1 VLALC
6 VAIAMVVGPGAGAA
20 PALWQPEMV
29 PATGGV
35 APLALSFDARG
46 DGLLA
51 WVGNPDARPGSGIWA
66 GSSVRSPAG
75 TWSQGPPLPFYDFNE
90 QLYLYGAGHAMLVGS
105 RAVTTSTGA
114 VRRVEVL
121 YADGS
126 ADGTFGAVRILD
138 GRGSFP
144 AAAVDPR
151 GDAIIAWAD
160 ARGMRVLERN
170 AAAGLGAPITL
181 PAPRAAYGSLTVAL
195 DAGGDQVLAWLSGNT
210 VAARVRDPR
219 GSWGPATTVARLPRR
234 SLSIVLRAA
243 VSPSGAVVLAW
254 ESTAWP
260 PNEPQYSPGTGCDD
274 CPTVVHAGIAEHVEG
289 RSWRAFTIESTTLT
303 DTAHGGAAVVSQ
315 PAIVALVERSGSV
328 DVVWTGGRGGAPV
341 VKLARVRADGIAPA
355 TLLAGALRGPALTAA
370 VAGPG
375 NAVLV
380 LWAELTS
387 PAAQPPIEV
396 SLRRGEGAFAA
407 PVALPPAGGS
417 AVAAFDPES
426 GEAVVAM
433 GGGGAPAF
441 TAYVNSTG

>member
-1 VLALC
+1 MLALC
-6 VAIAMVVGPGAGAA
+6 AAVAMIVGPGAGAA
-20 PALWQPEMV
+20 PALWQPKMV
-29 PATGGV
+29 PAVGGV
-35 APLALSFDARG
+35 VPLALSFDARG

-51 WVGNPDARPGSGIWA
+51 WVGNPNARPGSGIWA

-90 QLYLYGAGHAMLVGS
+90 QLYMYGAGRSMLVGS

-126 ADGTFGAVRILD
+126 ADGTFGAVRVLD
-138 GRGSFP
+138 GNGSFP
-144 AAAVDPR
+144 ATAVDSR

-160 ARGMRVLERN
+160 AGGLRVLERN
-170 AAAGLGAPITL
+170 AAGGLGAPIAL
-181 PAPRAAYGSLTVAL
+181 PAPRATYGSLAVAL
-195 DAGGDQVLAWLSGNT
+195 DVRGDQVLAWLAGNT

-219 GSWGPATTVARLPRR
+219 GSWGPATTVARLPG
-234 SLSIVLRAA
+234 SLSVVLRAA
-243 VSPSGAVVLAW
+243 VSPSGTVVLAW

-274 CPTVVHAGIAEHVEG
+274 CPTVVHAGIAEHAEG
-289 RSWRAFTIESTTLT
+289 RPWRAFTIESTTLT

-315 PAIVALVERSGSV
+315 PAIVPLVESSGSV

-341 VKLARVRADGIAPA
+341 VKLARVRADRIAPA
-355 TLLAGALRGPALTAA
+355 TLPAGAARGPALTAA

-375 NAVLV
+375 NALLV
-380 LWAELTS
+380 LWSDLSA
-387 PAAQPPIEV
+387 PAGQRPIDV

-417 AVAAFDPES
+417 AVAGFDPES
-426 GEAVVAM
+426 AEAVVVI

-441 TAYVNSTG
+441 SAYVNSAD